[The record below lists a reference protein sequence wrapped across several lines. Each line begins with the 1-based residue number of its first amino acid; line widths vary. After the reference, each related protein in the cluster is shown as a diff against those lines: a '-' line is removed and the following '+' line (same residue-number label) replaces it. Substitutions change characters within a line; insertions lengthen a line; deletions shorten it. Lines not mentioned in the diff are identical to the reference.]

1 MVVVV
6 VYLVSNKS
14 CLTLANPWTVACQAP
29 LSLGFPRQGY
39 RSGLLSLLQGIFL
52 TKELNLGPLYCRQSS
67 VLQMVS
73 RIAGRLLPT
82 EPLGK
87 PEHDLV

>member
-29 LSLGFPRQGY
+29 LSLGFPRQEY
-39 RSGLLSLLQGIFL
+39 WSGLLFCLQEIFPIQGSNLCLLHWQVDFL
-52 TKELNLGPLYCRQSS
+52 
-67 VLQMVS
+67 
-73 RIAGRLLPT
+73 IAESP
-82 EPLGK
+82 GK
-87 PEHDLV
+87 PHTEDGDV

>member
-29 LSLGFPRQGY
+29 LSLGFPRQEYWSVLPRPPPGDPP
-39 RSGLLSLLQGIFL
+39 
-52 TKELNLGPLYCRQSS
+52 NLGIELRSS
-67 VLQMVS
+67 AL
-73 RIAGRLLPT
+73 
-82 EPLGK
+82 
-87 PEHDLV
+87 